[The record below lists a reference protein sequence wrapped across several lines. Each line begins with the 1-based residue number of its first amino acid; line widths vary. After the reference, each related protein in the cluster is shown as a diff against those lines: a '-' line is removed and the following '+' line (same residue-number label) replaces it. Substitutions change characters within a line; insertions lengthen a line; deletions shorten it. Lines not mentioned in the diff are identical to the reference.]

1 MNRIAEESRPYR
13 STLRAEQAEGTKE
26 RILEATLRLMADG
39 LASFSVPAVAREAGV
54 SVPTVYR
61 HFRTKGDLLAAL
73 YPYVLGRSG
82 LESVP
87 DPTSLDDLRDGIR
100 AVFERLDAVDDLARA
115 AWANPIAEEA
125 RRAMM
130 PSRYRRIHRLGESIR
145 PRLSDAD
152 HDRITRLLLILTSSG
167 SLRLWRDHLGCS
179 VDEAA
184 DDVEWVARAMIAA
197 ATGASDR

>member
-1 MNRIAEESRPYR
+1 MNRIAETPRPYR
-13 STLRAEQAEGTKE
+13 SSLRAEQAEGTRE
-26 RILEATLRLMADG
+26 RILEATLRLMAGG

-61 HFRTKGDLLAAL
+61 HFGTKGELLAAL
-73 YPYVLGRSG
+73 YPYILGRSG

-87 DPTSLDDLRDGIR
+87 DPTSLDDLRDGVR
-100 AVFERLDAVDDLARA
+100 AVFERLDSVDDLARA

-125 RRAMM
+125 RRAVM
-130 PSRYRRIHRLGESIR
+130 PSRYRRIHRLGESIQ
-145 PRLSDAD
+145 PKLSDAG

-184 DDVEWVARAMIAA
+184 DDVEWAARAMIAA
-197 ATGASDR
+197 ATRDSDR